1 MKKSSGIG
9 LAYKGKKIIINARK
23 CSPIMEAV
31 GLMFSRREKAEAL
44 LFDFS
49 GRGEY
54 MLHSFFVFFPFLA
67 VWLDGKNRISEIMVV
82 MPFSFGI
89 KPKKRFSKIVEIP
102 INRRYKEII
111 KKLVGKR
118 KV

>member
-23 CSPIMEAV
+23 CSLIMEAV
-31 GLMFSRREKAEAL
+31 GLMFSRKEKAEAL

-54 MLHSFFVFFPFLA
+54 YLHSFFVFFTFIAL
-67 VWLDGKNRISEIMVV
+67 WLDGKNKIVELRIVR
-82 MPFSFGI
+82 PFSFGI